1 MGFRQHKNH
10 PVVSPSLPNPTW
22 RSNRI
27 IPEQASTP
35 HHPAC
40 PAPAGTHGRSEPQG
54 WEGSTSY
61 CHTQPH
67 RATGLPGD
75 SCPGHYI
82 HPRTEQELGL
92 CSSSQGKWLVD
103 AEGSAELGTHRSRD
117 SWEAAGVRDSP
128 VWLQTLCITKCNR
141 LGELNQ

>member
-1 MGFRQHKNH
+1 MGSRQHKNH

-40 PAPAGTHGRSEPQG
+40 LAPAGTRGRSEPQG

-61 CHTQPH
+61 CHTQPEPQGSLWTAALGTTSIH
-67 RATGLPGD
+67 GLSRNWD
-75 SCPGHYI
+75 CTAKAKAS
-82 HPRTEQELGL
+82 
-92 CSSSQGKWLVD
+92 
-103 AEGSAELGTHRSRD
+103 GSLMLREVQELGTHRSRD
-117 SWEAAGVRDSP
+117 SWEAAGMRDSP
-128 VWLQTLCITKCNR
+128 AWLQTLCITKCNGS
-141 LGELNQ
+141 GELNQC